1 MQRRIAAIGILVV
14 GLALIAVPIVND
26 MFTVAPAFEE
36 LTDGFRDTVMTDDA
50 IAQAR
55 TDVAALSA
63 VADEFGTTVVPTLA
77 SALEMD
83 PATFNGFVGEQFPAV
98 AGGVAALPDIA
109 AQFTGVIDL
118 MESQQANFTDAD
130 AIPTTSLPVTTVP
143 WTILLIGVAAV
154 AVAVVMFM
162 NRRLGATLALIL
174 GVLVVAGAFLFSL
187 IGKSQAADDLNEAF
201 LPSYTAELVAQ
212 SQGAVQAVG
221 AMGDEMQT
229 AMLPGLAVQL
239 GMSEEQVQ
247 AFIGEN
253 FPATAAALD
262 TMPDAMERF
271 EAMVGVFDAQLANYD
286 TIKDTALTPIAWMI
300 VIGGALIFVLGI
312 WGLAARPAPTG
323 AEPSAPKRREVLAKS

>member
-1 MQRRIAAIGILVV
+1 MR
-14 GLALIAVPIVND
+14 
-26 MFTVAPAFEE
+26 
-36 LTDGFRDTVMTDDA
+36 
-50 IAQAR
+50 
-55 TDVAALSA
+55 
-63 VADEFGTTVVPTLA
+63 
-77 SALEMD
+77 
-83 PATFNGFVGEQFPAV
+83 
-98 AGGVAALPDIA
+98 
-109 AQFTGVIDL
+109 
-118 MESQQANFTDAD
+118 
-130 AIPTTSLPVTTVP
+130 
-143 WTILLIGVAAV
+143 
-154 AVAVVMFM
+154 
-162 NRRLGATLALIL
+162 
-174 GVLVVAGAFLFSL
+174 FLFSL

-262 TMPDAMERF
+262 TMPDAMGRF

-312 WGLAARPAPTG
+312 WAPRRTAGADRSGNPRLRSAERCWQRAESTGTEERRRAMLAAARLPFAVPAPG
-323 AEPSAPKRREVLAKS
+323 